1 MRLRQALKLFRLR
14 SLILHDAH
22 EQVSEMASDSR
33 FQNLRALLVEPSAV
47 QARIIRA
54 ECDEIGLRQVEIV
67 GTVGDALD
75 AMLRSAP
82 DLTLSALYLPDGT
95 GTELVEAMRAEG
107 RLAEV
112 PFLLISSETRPQA
125 LEPVRQSGAC
135 GILPKPFT
143 AAQLSRAISRTLDL
157 LGTSHVLEN
166 EFDLDSI
173 RVLLVD
179 DSPNARRF
187 IRRVLENLGLRHFIE
202 ASNGR
207 EAAALLTDTMVDLI
221 VTDYN
226 MPEMDGREFV
236 EYVRT
241 RSWQQEVPI
250 LMVTSESSESRL
262 AAVQEAGVSGICD
275 KPFETAL
282 LQQLLAGM
290 LRQSE
295 DS

>member
-1 MRLRQALKLFRLR
+1 
-14 SLILHDAH
+14 
-22 EQVSEMASDSR
+22 
-33 FQNLRALLVEPSAV
+33 
-47 QARIIRA
+47 
-54 ECDEIGLRQVEIV
+54 
-67 GTVGDALD
+67 
-75 AMLRSAP
+75 
-82 DLTLSALYLPDGT
+82 
-95 GTELVEAMRAEG
+95 
-107 RLAEV
+107 
-112 PFLLISSETRPQA
+112 
-125 LEPVRQSGAC
+125 
-135 GILPKPFT
+135 
-143 AAQLSRAISRTLDL
+143 
-157 LGTSHVLEN
+157 
-166 EFDLDSI
+166 
-173 RVLLVD
+173 
-179 DSPNARRF
+179 
-187 IRRVLENLGLRHFIE
+187 
-202 ASNGR
+202 
-207 EAAALLTDTMVDLI
+207 MVDLI